1 MIDYSNSTLDEVSA
15 HKVGNKNNGEDLIIS
30 KHRLDISDKSVET
43 LLHKY
48 FLNQFKSEE
57 YFNFT
62 FSNEDF
68 TMNPIYKYCKDVFEG
83 MGDFHLNSINIAKH
97 LYETSNHPN
106 IKDGDLFVAFFSR
119 LMVDYK
125 EVKAIGIFK
134 SESKQSFLKLDTSG
148 KDFQMVSDEGMKL
161 DKPDKGCLV
170 IQDEEDKGYKVC
182 IIDRTNR
189 SEEALFWKDNF
200 LMICPR
206 KDEYHQTTDFL
217 DIARQ
222 FVTKALPE
230 NFEVNKSDQIDLL
243 NRSMEYFKT
252 RDTFDKEEFE
262 QEVFQDESVIES
274 FKRFDQTYR
283 EENKI
288 EMEDSFDINL
298 SAVKKQNRVYKS
310 ILKLD
315 RNFHIYIH
323 GNKELIVPGV
333 EKDGRKYYKIYYEQ
347 EN

>member
-1 MIDYSNSTLDEVSA
+1 MIDYSVSTLDEVSA
-15 HKVGNKNNGEDLIIS
+15 HRVGNKNNGEDLLVS
-30 KHRLDISDKSVET
+30 RSRLDISDKLVEE

-62 FSNEDF
+62 FTNDDH
-68 TMNPIYKYCKDVFEG
+68 TMNPIFKYCKDVFEG

-106 IKDGDLFVAFFSR
+106 IKSGELFIAFFSR
-119 LMVDYK
+119 LSVDYK
-125 EVKAIGIFK
+125 EVSAIGIFK
-134 SESKQSFLKLDTSG
+134 SESKQSFLKLEASG
-148 KDFQMVSDEGMKL
+148 KEFRMHSDEGMKL
-161 DKPDKGCLV
+161 DKPDKGCL
-170 IQDEEDKGYKVC
+170 IINDEMDKGFKVC

-200 LMICPR
+200 LMLTPR

-243 NRSMEYFKT
+243 NRSMDYFKT

-274 FKRFDQTYR
+274 FKRFDKTYR
-283 EENKI
+283 EENQI
-288 EMEDSFDINL
+288 ELESNFDINL

-323 GNKELIVPGV
+323 GNKDLIVPGV
-333 EKDGRKYYKIYYEQ
+333 EKDGRKFYKIYYES
-347 EN
+347 EA

>member
-1 MIDYSNSTLDEVSA
+1 MIDYSVSTLDEVSA
-15 HKVGNKNNGEDLIIS
+15 HRVGNKNNGEDLLIS
-30 KHRLDISDKSVET
+30 KTRLDISDKAIEE

-57 YFNFT
+57 YYNFT
-62 FSNEDF
+62 FTNGDF
-68 TMNPIYKYCKDVFEG
+68 NMNPIFKYCRDIFEG
-83 MGDFHLNSINIAKH
+83 ISDFHLNSINIAKH

-106 IKDGDLFVAFFSR
+106 IKNGDLFIAYFSR
-119 LMVDYK
+119 LSVDYK
-125 EVKAIGIFK
+125 EVSAIGLFK
-134 SESKQSFLKLDTSG
+134 SESKQSFLKLETDN
-148 KDFQMVSDEGMKL
+148 KEFVLKNDEGMKL
-161 DKPDKGCLV
+161 DKPDKGCL
-170 IQDEEDKGYKVC
+170 IINDESDKGYKVC

-200 LMICPR
+200 LMVSPR

-243 NRSMEYFKT
+243 NRSMDYFKS

-283 EENKI
+283 QENQI
-288 EMEDSFDINL
+288 EMEDNFDINL

-323 GNKELIVPGV
+323 GNKDLIVPGV
-333 EKDGRKYYKIYYEQ
+333 EKDGRKYYKIYYET